1 MLIDLGRKKAPEDV
15 VDLLLDCHTRIR
27 SFSRLAQRIAEAEG
41 VPDEEVAEAAAR
53 VRRYFSVALPFHVAD
68 EEESIL
74 PRLLGKDAAVD
85 AALRRMEDE
94 HEGHVEPL
102 RRVVAICST
111 LATHPGELAAH
122 RGELARVADELVRE
136 FDAHLESEEA
146 VVFPAIRAH
155 LAPEERAAIFDEVRQ
170 RRRAKD

>member
-1 MLIDLGRKKAPEDV
+1 MLIDLGKKKTPEDV

-27 SFSRLAQRIAEAEG
+27 SFSRLAVRIAEAEG
-41 VPDEEVAEAAAR
+41 APPREVAEAAAR

-74 PRLLGKDAAVD
+74 PRLAGKDAAVD

-102 RRVVAICST
+102 RRILAICAELVAEPAT
-111 LATHPGELAAH
+111 LPGH
-122 RGELARVADELVRE
+122 REELARVGSALVRE
-136 FDAHLESEEA
+136 FDVHLDSEETI
-146 VVFPAIRAH
+146 VFPAIRRLLDAG
-155 LAPEERAAIFDEVRQ
+155 EREAIFAEVR
-170 RRRAKD
+170 RRRQAQD